1 VSAFVYKN
9 NELYTSE
16 VSISSIATKIGTPF
30 YCYNANYI
38 IQQFNFYKEAFAN
51 VPNYLIAY
59 ALKANSN
66 QAIIKLLAKQG
77 SGADIVSL
85 GELHRAY
92 KAGIPSSKI
101 IFSGV
106 GKSQEEIDAALMA
119 NIGCFN
125 IESKAEFELLQT
137 RAKELNKIAPISI
150 RINPNIDAKTHPKI
164 ATGLASNKF
173 GLEMS
178 EAKAL
183 YALAAKTPELEI
195 LGVDVHIGSQICSL
209 DPFDQAFALVAKF
222 IAELQELNIYIK
234 HVDIGGGLGIDYA
247 NTTST
252 EQIQKNITNYI
263 NLALRHFSNMG
274 LKIICEPGRSIV
286 GNSGI
291 LVSKTIYK
299 KQSYDKNFIIIDAA
313 MNDLLRPALYDA
325 EQSIIAINEIKNT
338 KKIIAEI
345 VGPVCE
351 TGDYIAQNRE
361 VANLES
367 GDLLG
372 ILGAGAY
379 GAVMASSYNSRLLIP
394 EILVQN
400 NQWYVIRPRQTYKD
414 LINLDKL
421 PPWL

>member
-1 VSAFVYKN
+1 
-9 NELYTSE
+9 
-16 VSISSIATKIGTPF
+16 
-30 YCYNANYI
+30 
-38 IQQFNFYKEAFAN
+38 
-51 VPNYLIAY
+51 
-59 ALKANSN
+59 
-66 QAIIKLLAKQG
+66 
-77 SGADIVSL
+77 
-85 GELHRAY
+85 
-92 KAGIPSSKI
+92 
-101 IFSGV
+101 
-106 GKSQEEIDAALMA
+106 
-119 NIGCFN
+119 
-125 IESKAEFELLQT
+125 
-137 RAKELNKIAPISI
+137 
-150 RINPNIDAKTHPKI
+150 
-164 ATGLASNKF
+164 
-173 GLEMS
+173 
-178 EAKAL
+178 
-183 YALAAKTPELEI
+183 
-195 LGVDVHIGSQICSL
+195 
-209 DPFDQAFALVAKF
+209 
-222 IAELQELNIYIK
+222 
-234 HVDIGGGLGIDYA
+234 
-247 NTTST
+247 
-252 EQIQKNITNYI
+252 
-263 NLALRHFSNMG
+263 MG

>member
-1 VSAFVYKN
+1 MSAFVYKN

-234 HVDIGGGLGIDYA
+234 HVDIIAGFAYRPD
-247 NTTST
+247 N
-252 EQIQKNITNYI
+252 
-263 NLALRHFSNMG
+263 F
-274 LKIICEPGRSIV
+274 
-286 GNSGI
+286 GN
-291 LVSKTIYK
+291 
-299 KQSYDKNFIIIDAA
+299 NFF
-313 MNDLLRPALYDA
+313 
-325 EQSIIAINEIKNT
+325 
-338 KKIIAEI
+338 
-345 VGPVCE
+345 
-351 TGDYIAQNRE
+351 
-361 VANLES
+361 
-367 GDLLG
+367 G

-400 NQWYVIRPRQTYKD
+400 NQWYVICLLYTSPSPRD
-414 LINLDKL
+414 LSTSRM
-421 PPWL
+421 PSSA